1 MPNGDDHR
9 EPTLGEMAIRAEDLI
24 DRLEKENR
32 SLRDQLN
39 ASQNQ
44 IKQLIGVVDR
54 DHVFPEIEHHKGFAH
69 RVKIKPASLLALSQS
84 H

>member
-44 IKQLIGVVDR
+44 INAFKEVFKLIREEREEEGE
-54 DHVFPEIEHHKGFAH
+54 PK
-69 RVKIKPASLLALSQS
+69 
-84 H
+84 

>member
-9 EPTLGEMAIRAEDLI
+9 DLTLTEMAVLAEERI
-24 DRLEKENR
+24 ERLEKENG

-44 IKQLIGVVDR
+44 INAFKEVFKLIREEREEEGE
-54 DHVFPEIEHHKGFAH
+54 PK
-69 RVKIKPASLLALSQS
+69 
-84 H
+84 